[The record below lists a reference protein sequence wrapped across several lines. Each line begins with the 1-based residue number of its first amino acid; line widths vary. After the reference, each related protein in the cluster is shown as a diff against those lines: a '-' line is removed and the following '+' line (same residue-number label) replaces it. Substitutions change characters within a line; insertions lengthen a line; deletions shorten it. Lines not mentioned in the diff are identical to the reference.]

1 MPRIVAGIGF
11 APKPIDSGTY
21 PDGLR
26 LLATDEKNELSALFA
41 LSGEKRKLATG
52 VFGSA
57 LSPEGSEIAF
67 FRDHAAHEL
76 RTMPAIGRGAKARF
90 AISKDEN
97 FLRSAWSL
105 DGKTIAPQL
114 PGTKVPARNPLT

>member
-1 MPRIVAGIGF
+1 M
-11 APKPIDSGTY
+11 
-21 PDGLR
+21 
-26 LLATDEKNELSALFA
+26 ATDEKNELSALFA

-57 LSPEGSEIAF
+57 LSPDGSEIAF
-67 FRDHAAHEL
+67 FRDHAAREL

-97 FLRSAWSL
+97 FLTSTWSP

-114 PGTKVPARNPLT
+114 PGTNVPARNPLT